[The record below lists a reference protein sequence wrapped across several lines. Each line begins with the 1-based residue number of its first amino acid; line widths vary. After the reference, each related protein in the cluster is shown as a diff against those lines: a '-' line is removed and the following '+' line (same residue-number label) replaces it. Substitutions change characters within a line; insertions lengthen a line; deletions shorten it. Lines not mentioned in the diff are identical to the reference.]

1 MSKQVKNRWLIAAS
15 AVGIHLC
22 IGSVYAYSVMV
33 KPLENLHGWGKTEI
47 SFAFSLAIAFLG
59 LSAAFLGRV
68 VEEKGPK
75 FSGRLSAVFYSLGII
90 GTGFSISIGS
100 TTLFYLTYGVLGGIG
115 LGLGYITPVS
125 TLVKWFPD
133 RRGLATGLAI
143 MGFGFGALV
152 FGPIMAK
159 LFKSISIPTTFYIL
173 GSLYFVVMNLSAWY
187 LEPPEKGW
195 LPEGM
200 RDTKDGKARHQVK
213 ADLAQLTAKEA
224 ISTPRFYYLWL
235 MLFINVT
242 CGIAV
247 ISAASPML
255 QEILGLSAAS
265 AAAVVGL
272 NGFFN
277 GLGRIFWASLSDKL
291 GRSNIYTIFFVV
303 QIVLFL
309 CLPNIT
315 SALVFQVLF
324 FVILTCYGGGFS
336 CVPAFIGDV
345 FGTKE
350 LARIHGYILTAWSAA
365 GIVGPTIA
373 SVVREKTNSYV
384 ISFSIFAGFFVVAL
398 VISLLMK
405 ANITK
410 IEKQIQSDKNLQVA

>member
-1 MSKQVKNRWLIAAS
+1 MKKEKNRWLIAAS

-33 KPLENLHGWGKTEI
+33 NPLEKLHGWGKTEI
-47 SFAFSLAIAFLG
+47 SFAFSLAILFLG
-59 LSAAFLGRV
+59 LSAAFLGRI
-68 VEEKGPK
+68 VEEKGPR
-75 FSGRLSAVFYSLGII
+75 FSGRLSAAFYSLGIL
-90 GTGFSISIGS
+90 GTGLSIDLGS
-100 TTLFYLTYGVLGGIG
+100 TMLFYLAYGVFGGVG

-143 MGFGFGALV
+143 MGFGFGALI

-159 LFKSISIPTTFYIL
+159 LFVAISIPSTFYAL
-173 GSLYFVVMNLSAWY
+173 GVLYFVVMNLSAWY

-195 LPEGM
+195 LPMGM
-200 RDTKDGKARHQVK
+200 RASEKGAAKVSVK
-213 ADLAQLTAKEA
+213 ADLAQMTAKEA
-224 ISTPRFYYLWL
+224 LGTPRFYYLWL

-255 QEILGLSAAS
+255 QEILGMSAAS

-272 NGFFN
+272 NGLFN
-277 GLGRIFWASLSDKL
+277 GVGRIFWASLSDKL
-291 GRSNIYTIFFVV
+291 GRSTVYSVFFAL
-303 QIVLFL
+303 QIILFL
-309 CLPNIT
+309 SLPNIK
-315 SALVFQVLF
+315 SAILFQVVF
-324 FVILTCYGGGFS
+324 FAILTCYGGGFS

-373 SVVREKTNSYV
+373 SMVREQTSSYMA
-384 ISFSIFAGFFVVAL
+384 SFSIFSGFFVVAL
-398 VISLLMK
+398 IISAMMK
-405 ANITK
+405 IDITR
-410 IEKQIQSDKNLQVA
+410 IEKQLQLRAV

>member
-1 MSKQVKNRWLIAAS
+1 MSNKVKNRWLIATS

-33 KPLENLHGWGKTEI
+33 KPLEHLLGWGKTEI

-59 LSAAFLGRV
+59 LSAAFLGKI

-75 FSGRLSAVFYSLGII
+75 FSGRLSALFYSLGIL
-90 GTGFSISIGS
+90 GTGLAIMWGNKTFFYIS
-100 TTLFYLTYGVLGGIG
+100 YGVLGGIG

-152 FGPIMAK
+152 FGPVMAY
-159 LFKSISIPTTFYIL
+159 LFSATSISTTFFIL
-173 GSLYFVVMNLSAWY
+173 GVLYFVVMNLSSCY
-187 LEPPEKGW
+187 LEPPPKNW
-195 LPEGM
+195 TPEGM
-200 RDTKDGKARHQVK
+200 RVDIHGEPKRQIKS
-213 ADLAQLTAKEA
+213 DLAQMSAKESLGTA
-224 ISTPRFYYLWL
+224 RFYYLWI

-255 QEILGLSAAS
+255 QEILGFSAAS

-272 NGFFN
+272 SGLFNGF
-277 GLGRIFWASLSDKL
+277 GRIFWASLSDKL
-291 GRSNIYTIFFVV
+291 GRARTYSIFFCI
-303 QIVLFL
+303 QMLLFVS
-309 CLPNIT
+309 LPNIKNI
-315 SALVFQVLF
+315 LLFEIIF

-336 CVPAFIGDV
+336 CVPAFIGDI

-373 SVVREKTNSYV
+373 AMVREATNSYK
-384 ISFSIFAGFFVVAL
+384 ISFSIFAGFFFIAL
-398 VISLLMK
+398 LVSLLMRR
-405 ANITK
+405 NIAS
-410 IEKQIQSDKNLQVA
+410 IENSRAPAEPVLKS

>member
-1 MSKQVKNRWLIAAS
+1 MKNRWLIAAS

-33 KPLENLHGWGKTEI
+33 KPLEVLHGWGKTEI
-47 SFAFSLAIAFLG
+47 STAFSIAILFLG
-59 LSAAFLGRV
+59 LSAAFMGKI

-75 FSGRLSAVFYSLGII
+75 FSGRLSALFYGLGIV
-90 GTGFSISIGS
+90 GTGLAILLGS
-100 TTLFYLTYGVLGGIG
+100 KILFYFTYGLLGGVG

-152 FGPIMAK
+152 FGPLMATMFTAIG
-159 LFKSISIPTTFYIL
+159 LPTTFIIL
-173 GSLYFVVMNLSAWY
+173 GSVYFVVMTASASY
-187 LEPPEKGW
+187 LAPPPKDW
-195 LPEGM
+195 LPDSM
-200 RDTKDGKARHQVK
+200 KASKDGHQPVRKVK
-213 ADLAQLTAKEA
+213 ADLAQLTAMEA
-224 ISTPRFYYLWL
+224 IKTPRFYFLWM

-255 QEILGLSAAS
+255 QEIVQLTAAE

-272 NGFFN
+272 IGFFN
-277 GLGRIFWASLSDKL
+277 GAGRLIWASLSDKI
-291 GRSNIYTIFFVV
+291 GRANTYTAFFVI
-303 QIVLFL
+303 QIALFFI
-309 CLPNIT
+309 LPNIT
-315 SALVFQVLF
+315 TALLFQVVF
-324 FVILTCYGGGFS
+324 YVILTCYGGGFS

-350 LARIHGYILTAWSAA
+350 LARIHGFILTAWSAA
-365 GIVGPTIA
+365 GIVGPTITA
-373 SVVREKTNSYV
+373 IVREKTQDYTT
-384 ISFSIFAGFFVVAL
+384 SFSIFAGFFVVAL
-398 VISLLMK
+398 CISLLMK
-405 ANITK
+405 VNIIR
-410 IEKQIQSDKNLQVA
+410 IEKQLPLQAV